1 MSEPKHKHYHK
12 DVSDR
17 QTIDIYGVCEVF
29 EVDDVSGRLH
39 HAIKKILMAGKRGS
53 KGYRQDI
60 QEAVDTLNEK
70 LRALDSGKKNDAAW
84 TSHDGSEC
92 PVNDG
97 AEIDILY
104 RDGSEMIGTKCEP
117 DGEFW
122 RWDKESKGDTDIM
135 GYRVYG

>member
-39 HAIKKILMAGKRGS
+39 HAVKKILMAGKRGS

-70 LRALDSGKKNDAAW
+70 LRALDSGKKNIE
-84 TSHDGSEC
+84 TKIKPEYIPHDGGPCPINTSGIVFWVGIKLKNGKETLEHSNRINWSE
-92 PVNDG
+92 V
-97 AEIDILY
+97 
-104 RDGSEMIGTKCEP
+104 IGYSI
-117 DGEFW
+117 GQ
-122 RWDKESKGDTDIM
+122 RNG
-135 GYRVYG
+135 

>member
-39 HAIKKILMAGKRGS
+39 HAVKKILMAGKRGS

-70 LRALDSGKKNDAAW
+70 LRSLDGLGNIEPKIKREYIP
-84 TSHDGSEC
+84 HDGGKC
-92 PVNDG
+92 PINTFG
-97 AEIDILY
+97 AVFWVGIKLKNGKETLEHSNRINWADVIGYDL
-104 RDGSEMIGTKCEP
+104 GS
-117 DGEFW
+117 
-122 RWDKESKGDTDIM
+122 R
-135 GYRVYG
+135 

>member
-1 MSEPKHKHYHK
+1 MSEQKHKHYHK
-12 DVSDR
+12 DVSGR

-70 LRALDSGKKNDAAW
+70 LLALAQKDLEPIVIDRVEPVTDSENRTVRLHNYSSIEMVICGDCKRPHTPAKPCR
-84 TSHDGSEC
+84 G
-92 PVNDG
+92 
-97 AEIDILY
+97 EI
-104 RDGSEMIGTKCEP
+104 
-117 DGEFW
+117 
-122 RWDKESKGDTDIM
+122 
-135 GYRVYG
+135 

>member
-39 HAIKKILMAGKRGS
+39 HAVKKILMAGKRGS

-60 QEAVDTLNEK
+60 QEAVDTLSEK
-70 LRALDSGKKNDAAW
+70 LRALDVIESIEPIVIDRIEPVTDSENHTVRFHSRGRKCLNCGRDHKQSQTACDEDA
-84 TSHDGSEC
+84 
-92 PVNDG
+92 
-97 AEIDILY
+97 
-104 RDGSEMIGTKCEP
+104 R
-117 DGEFW
+117 
-122 RWDKESKGDTDIM
+122 
-135 GYRVYG
+135 

>member
-1 MSEPKHKHYHK
+1 MSKKHSHYHK

-39 HAIKKILMAGKRGS
+39 HAVKKILMAGKRGS

-70 LRALDSGKKNDAAW
+70 LLALDGNSGIKTEITIEPCHPSRLHSYSRKCLVC
-84 TSHDGSEC
+84 GSDEGHGGLGC
-92 PVNDG
+92 PKMAVTNG
-97 AEIDILY
+97 
-104 RDGSEMIGTKCEP
+104 
-117 DGEFW
+117 
-122 RWDKESKGDTDIM
+122 
-135 GYRVYG
+135 

>member
-70 LRALDSGKKNDAAW
+70 LRALDGTIIKSDAIEKTVKETVAYTGCLGCGKFHHPNYPCSVA
-84 TSHDGSEC
+84 
-92 PVNDG
+92 
-97 AEIDILY
+97 I
-104 RDGSEMIGTKCEP
+104 
-117 DGEFW
+117 
-122 RWDKESKGDTDIM
+122 
-135 GYRVYG
+135 